1 MYFSSRKTVVSP
13 FFRKVMSGR
22 RFDLLQKFLRLVDD
36 DTISDGPGRKIAKIK
51 PFIDLIFKKF
61 MKNYIQNKKISIDE
75 SPLGWKGNLSWVQ
88 YYTPAK
94 RKRFGMKFF
103 DIKQNTIPC
112 K

>member
-1 MYFSSRKTVVSP
+1 MEYFEKYFDEETVAYLVTE
-13 FFRKVMSGR
+13 VN

-88 YYTPAK
+88 YFTPAK

-103 DIKQNTIPC
+103 ELC
-112 K
+112 ESSA